1 MIQSFIP
8 THYIYLIGIYLTYVS
23 FPLKLT
29 KVACLIQGV
38 WYKMLYHHTM
48 VIKERLCRTTLSW
61 RHIIGMWDTKNQYKR
76 DSNAIRLFRIISI
89 PSKFCYFRLPDHV
102 IFDGYA
108 STRLPV
114 SMYTTKTSIDMT
126 LCAVLTFDPQLKK
139 ILKFAV

>member
-102 IFDGYA
+102 ILMAMQALDFRCQCTQQKLQSICA
-108 STRLPV
+108 S
-114 SMYTTKTSIDMT
+114 
-126 LCAVLTFDPQLKK
+126 LTFDPQLK
-139 ILKFAV
+139 

>member
-102 IFDGYA
+102 ILMAMQALDFRCQC
-108 STRLPV
+108 TQQKLQ
-114 SMYTTKTSIDMT
+114 SIWHY
-126 LCAVLTFDPQLKK
+126 VPF
-139 ILKFAV
+139 